1 MPQDQA
7 LSGRMERR
15 LPIIVVVSLA
25 QLERR
30 SAEGAEWTYTDN
42 ISAHGARV
50 FSKRSW
56 SPGEEITVTPFR
68 EETTSGSVVYCQ
80 KLADDRYFIGV
91 KFKDRQIPWSAISRY
106 DGIKISATVRSKAS

>member
-7 LSGRMERR
+7 LNGRMERR

-25 QLERR
+25 ELARK
-30 SAEGAEWTYTDN
+30 SADGLEWTYTDN
-42 ISAHGARV
+42 ISAHGARL
-50 FSKRSW
+50 FTKRSW

-80 KLADDRYFIGV
+80 KLTDGRYFIGAR
-91 KFKDRQIPWSAISRY
+91 FRDDQILWSAIRRY
-106 DGIKISATVRSKAS
+106 DGIQAGATVRTKST